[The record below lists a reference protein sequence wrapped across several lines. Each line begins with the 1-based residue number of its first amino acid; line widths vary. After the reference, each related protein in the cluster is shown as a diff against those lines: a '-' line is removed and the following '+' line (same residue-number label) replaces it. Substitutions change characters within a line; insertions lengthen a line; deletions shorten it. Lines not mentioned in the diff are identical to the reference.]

1 MKDGVLAGYPMID
14 VKVAVYDGSY
24 HPVDSNEMAF
34 KTAARIG
41 FQKAIDQAEPVLLE
55 PMAHLSIT
63 VPDSYAG
70 SVMGDV
76 SASRGRVEGM
86 SAGDG
91 AAAGTTT
98 IEATI
103 PYAEVTDYA
112 TRLRS
117 LSRGTGEFELELSG
131 YEQVPH
137 DIQQKLA
144 ADYAAR
150 RAAGEK

>member
-1 MKDGVLAGYPMID
+1 
-14 VKVAVYDGSY
+14 
-24 HPVDSNEMAF
+24 
-34 KTAARIG
+34 
-41 FQKAIDQAEPVLLE
+41 
-55 PMAHLSIT
+55 MAHLKIT

-86 SAGDG
+86 SAGSG
-91 AAAGTTT
+91 VTAGQTTV
-98 IEATI
+98 EATI

-144 ADYAAR
+144 ADYAVR

>member
-1 MKDGVLAGYPMID
+1 M
-14 VKVAVYDGSY
+14 
-24 HPVDSNEMAF
+24 
-34 KTAARIG
+34 T
-41 FQKAIDQAEPVLLE
+41 
-55 PMAHLSIT
+55 
-63 VPDSYAG
+63 AG
-70 SVMGDV
+70 S
-76 SASRGRVEGM
+76 
-86 SAGDG
+86 G
-91 AAAGTTT
+91 AQLGETT

-144 ADYAAR
+144 DEYEAK
-150 RAAGEK
+150 RAAGER